1 MRPSRHELPALIF
14 LALLLSGSSPSLGN
28 PKDFHRAGSE
38 GTQEN
43 RVTFSAELDELASA
57 IRSRDFAALRE
68 AFHERVQ
75 FGIWLPPV
83 QTAQPPSLVVHSK
96 RLSSNVRGLGQSRAD
111 VISSWRTFL
120 NHFRTIE
127 DVRLLA
133 QEVLSAGTDPE
144 WVQDAETQFL
154 LVGNGRDGSRL
165 WVTGSA
171 RIDADYHSSRGWR
184 LSRFEVD
191 RIEEYRCPSDHSGTP
206 SQSLR

>member
-1 MRPSRHELPALIF
+1 MRQSRHRLPALIF
-14 LALLLSGSSPSLGN
+14 LILLLSGSTSSFGN
-28 PKDFHRAGSE
+28 SKDFHRAGSE
-38 GTQEN
+38 HAREN

-83 QTAQPPSLVVHSK
+83 QTGQPPSFVVYSK

-111 VISSWRTFL
+111 VISTWRTFL

-133 QEVLSAGTDPE
+133 KEVQSAGTDPV
-144 WVQDAETQFL
+144 WIQDAETQFL

-165 WVTGSA
+165 WVTGSRA
-171 RIDADYHSSRGWR
+171 HRRRLPFESR
-184 LSRFEVD
+184 LA
-191 RIEEYRCPSDHSGTP
+191 
-206 SQSLR
+206 SQPIRGRPH